1 MSDRF
6 VGVDGCR
13 AGWFASW
20 LEAGQL
26 QGLIYPR
33 LVDLYREHSDAE
45 RILIDIPIGLLP
57 DTDRQ
62 IESVVRALLG
72 PRRSSVFPV
81 PCFDAAYSKDYPAAN
96 QSNRLRLAK
105 GLSKQAWFICDKIR
119 EANDL
124 LTTDTKARTV
134 IGESHPELCFTR
146 FAGKPC
152 EHPKKSTAGSIER
165 LEILNMCLPGA
176 EEFLAVQ
183 LERYKRSELLADDC
197 VDALVLTAAAFNAVE
212 LETEFQQQGVGK
224 IDIRM
229 WVPA

>member
-1 MSDRF
+1 MGRF
-6 VGVDGCR
+6 SEPVLRIGV
-13 AGWFASW
+13 
-20 LEAGQL
+20 
-26 QGLIYPR
+26 
-33 LVDLYREHSDAE
+33 VDLYREHSDAA

-62 IESVVRALLG
+62 IESAVRALLG

-96 QSNRLRLAK
+96 QSNRRCLGK

-124 LTTDTKARTV
+124 LTSEPNARKV
-134 IGESHPELCFTR
+134 MGESHPELCFAR
-146 FAGKPC
+146 FAASPC
-152 EHPKKSTAGSIER
+152 EHPKKSAAGAKER
-165 LEILNMCLPGA
+165 VAILKKRLPGA

-183 LERYKRSELLADDC
+183 LNRYKRSELLADDC
-197 VDALVLTAAAFNAVE
+197 VDALVLTAAASNAVQ
-212 LETEFQQQGVGK
+212 LETEIQQQGVDQ

-229 WVPA
+229 WLPA